1 MPFGISSAPEEYQR
15 RQDQTVEGL
24 RGVRSIIDDILIY
37 GEGDTEEEAIADHD
51 VKFRA
56 LMERCKE
63 RNLKLN
69 KDKLSLKMKEVKFI
83 GHLITSKGLKPDPE
97 KVRAILDMPKPTNVS
112 GVRRILGFVTYLS
125 KFSPKLSDI
134 CEPLLKL
141 TLKDSKF
148 CWLDNHDN
156 ALDEIKRLV
165 TAKPVLQYYDPKLQL
180 VLQSDASETELG
192 ATIMQENQ
200 PIAYASKALT
210 DTETRYAQIEKE
222 LLSVIFGLER
232 FHQYT
237 YGRTVQVRSDHKPL
251 ESILKKPLHAAPKR
265 LQRMLLQ
272 LQKYDIR
279 LQYTPG
285 KEMYIADTLSR
296 AYLKDL
302 PNDNESD
309 IEGVNMLS
317 DLPISEQRISEIQ
330 QYS

>member
-1 MPFGISSAPEEYQR
+1 
-15 RQDQTVEGL
+15 
-24 RGVRSIIDDILIY
+24 
-37 GEGDTEEEAIADHD
+37 
-51 VKFRA
+51 
-56 LMERCKE
+56 
-63 RNLKLN
+63 
-69 KDKLSLKMKEVKFI
+69 
-83 GHLITSKGLKPDPE
+83 
-97 KVRAILDMPKPTNVS
+97 
-112 GVRRILGFVTYLS
+112 
-125 KFSPKLSDI
+125 
-134 CEPLLKL
+134 
-141 TLKDSKF
+141 
-148 CWLDNHDN
+148 
-156 ALDEIKRLV
+156 
-165 TAKPVLQYYDPKLQL
+165 
-180 VLQSDASETELG
+180 
-192 ATIMQENQ
+192 MQENQ
-200 PIAYASKALT
+200 PIAYASRALT

-222 LLSVIFGLER
+222 LLSVIFELER

-279 LQYTPG
+279 LQYTLG

-330 QYS
+330 QHTLNDEQMQELKEVIQNGWPNRKYDVPPSAMIYFDVRDDLTYFSKWFDIQRRKSCNTDIFEIIYDQTYSLFSYRSRRLFT